1 MINPIKERHSNFYKV
16 SIFIQNQI
24 CAILVFKETKIE
36 EKKES
41 DTEQTIDTTTIPS
54 LFVVFQRH

>member
-1 MINPIKERHSNFYKV
+1 MNYPVKEHHSNLYRV

-24 CAILVFKETKIE
+24 LTILVFKETKIE